1 MQLYAVSFYL
11 DGRFYRGCSDY
22 TPSLAVEVE
31 NCSFVVPVV
40 LMHFPSA
47 SAIQCSR
54 YSNYADTKQRL
65 LDLGVPILTMEDD
78 QMSSNT
84 QTIYRCRFVE
94 SREETEPV
102 AFNIA
107 ASTPD
112 EAWQVVLSRY
122 PNAHGRYISRSQS
135 GLVNWPAELPEQT
148 QRCYSCESEIVGKKW
163 ITLVI
168 QARNAQAA
176 KERFVLEHPTVSA
189 DTIHCSRMTL
199 GSQADIFAD
208 DQTRDK
214 MKLHGMS
221 FVIRGENR
229 YRIVK
234 AVNRDSAMAK
244 VFERWPGAA
253 SVYCMPVSS
262 LPEFSPELEPIE
274 SVTAD
279 DRIAYWLVGRND
291 GGNWSCNECCYV
303 IAATTEQVRS
313 FIVKEFPGERISDI
327 EPVGTIE
334 DSSLEVFDVNETA
347 SSDRWIVSI
356 DAEPDC
362 KKGLRIYLGD
372 HCKFAGGPRRTKSR
386 HHAKKHRS
394 EKAANRW
401 KASVL
406 VRAGIDISTVRIEK
420 YRPVGVKEEPVLAS
434 VSVEDMPF

>member
-1 MQLYAVSFYL
+1 MKLYAVCFFL
-11 DGRFYRGCSDY
+11 DGRFYRGCADY
-22 TPSLAVEVE
+22 ASSLAVEAE
-31 NCSFVVPVV
+31 SDSFVLPIVR
-40 LMHFPSA
+40 MHFPIA
-47 SAIQCSR
+47 SDIRYSR
-54 YSNYADTKQRL
+54 YPEYADTKQRL
-65 LDLGVPILTMEDD
+65 LDRGVPILTMGDNPMPSD
-78 QMSSNT
+78 A

-107 ASTPD
+107 ASSPD

-122 PNAHGRYISRSQS
+122 PSAHGRYISRSQS
-135 GLVNWPAELPEQT
+135 GFVNWPAGLPEQT
-148 QRCYSCESEIVGKKW
+148 QRCYSCEAEIVGKKW

-168 QARNAQAA
+168 QAGNALAA
-176 KERFVLEHPTVSA
+176 KERFVLEHPTVSV

-199 GSQADIFAD
+199 GSQAELFAD

-214 MKLHGMS
+214 MKLHGVM
-221 FVIRGENR
+221 FTIRGENR

-253 SVYCMPVSS
+253 SVYSGSVSS

-279 DRIAYWLVGRND
+279 DRLAYWLVGRND
-291 GGNWSCNECCYV
+291 GGNWSCNEYCYV

-313 FIVKEFPGERISDI
+313 FIVREFPGERISDI

-334 DSSLEVFDVNETA
+334 DSSLEVFDVNDTA

-386 HHAKKHRS
+386 HHAKRHRS

-406 VRAGIDISTVRIEK
+406 VRAGIDISAVRIEK